1 MARIIYEARERED
14 RQREELITVLGTKNR
29 TSKISAVCRKIR
41 SGDPFPVPSLEWR
54 LEEEKKRREKERE
67 RRQRRR
73 KKKRRIGALD
83 LEKVQFRASG
93 RSRGRGERI
102 ETRKRVERPSD
113 RMDIFTFC
121 TTMPSAHA
129 RRCRIPAS
137 PLLTTPF
144 LNSIFVSN
152 FLRCSSI
159 LHHMES
165 FNI

>member
-73 KKKRRIGALD
+73 KKKEENRRP
-83 LEKVQFRASG
+83 
-93 RSRGRGERI
+93 RSRKGAISGEWAVARPGRKNRDE
-102 ETRKRVERPSD
+102 K
-113 RMDIFTFC
+113 
-121 TTMPSAHA
+121 
-129 RRCRIPAS
+129 
-137 PLLTTPF
+137 
-144 LNSIFVSN
+144 
-152 FLRCSSI
+152 
-159 LHHMES
+159 ES
-165 FNI
+165 